1 MEHGGF
7 IASVAVSAAV
17 VAVFGVSD
25 RRADAQGS
33 PQASLVG
40 AWTANRELS
49 DAPPQEGDTA
59 DRGTDDRRGS
69 RRGGGGFG
77 GGGFGGGGR
86 RGGGRGGG
94 GSRGGDDGRAGDPDQ
109 TARVRAAM
117 RDIMNPPEHL
127 TIVQSD
133 TMIIVTGPD
142 GRTTRLSADGKK
154 IKDDATKIERKTKWD
169 GGKLVSEISGLAGT
183 KITESYTV
191 DPERHQLHL
200 TVQSDNQRRP
210 TTIHRVYD
218 ADNR

>member
-1 MEHGGF
+1 MGHGRF

-25 RRADAQGS
+25 RAGAQGS

-49 DAPPQEGDTA
+49 DAPPQEGDAA
-59 DRGTDDRRGS
+59 DRGTDDRRGG
-69 RRGGGGFG
+69 RRGGGGSG
-77 GGGFGGGGR
+77 GGGFGGGR

-94 GSRGGDDGRAGDPDQ
+94 GGRGADGGRAGDPEQ

-133 TMIIVTGPD
+133 NMIIVTGPD

-169 GGKLVSEISGLAGT
+169 GGKLVSEISGLAGA

-218 ADNR
+218 ADSR